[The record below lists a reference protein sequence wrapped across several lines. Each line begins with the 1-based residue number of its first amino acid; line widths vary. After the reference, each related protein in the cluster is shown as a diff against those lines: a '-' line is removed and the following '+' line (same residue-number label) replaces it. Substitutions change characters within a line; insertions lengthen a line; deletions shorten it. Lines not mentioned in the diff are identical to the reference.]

1 MHDDERY
8 TLGASQRAG
17 EFTPVDSVSDAQSAY
32 FERKWV
38 QLGWLDAETGKL
50 TRKGMSA
57 KGGKEPPECIPIAP
71 VDIEADV
78 VIAPVEDVS
87 EPTFVELAEF
97 DSEPDE

>member
-50 TRKGMSA
+50 TRKGMAA
-57 KGGKEPPECIPIAP
+57 KGAKSPPEDEPIAP
-71 VDIEADV
+71 VEIEADV
-78 VIAPVEDVS
+78 AIVPPEEI
-87 EPTFVELAEF
+87 VELTSAETTEF
-97 DSEPDE
+97 DE